1 MASGTAHAPS
11 IPSLPTTPILTLA
24 KTLVRP
30 YHPTDSA
37 ASSKQA
43 NDWEIARWMR
53 NTFPHPYELQN
64 AEFFINTIAL
74 TNKSAS
80 PLKPEVSTSPPL
92 LRSPVCCV
100 LECPRM
106 HHFRLRS
113 RVTDTH
119 ERVSFSTTPSAD
131 PRTAPSSAASASS
144 PSQTSSPA
152 PSRSATGW
160 ARSTGAGATPAR
172 SLPPSPH
179 GRSRRFPIS

>member
-1 MASGTAHAPS
+1 MASATAHAPS

-80 PLKPEVSTSPPL
+80 PLRPEVITSPPL
-92 LRSPVCCV
+92 SRFPACRV
-100 LECPRM
+100 LPRM
-106 HHFRLRS
+106 HHFRPRS
-113 RVTDTH
+113 KVTDTN
-119 ERVSFSTTPSAD
+119 ERASFSTTPSAA

-144 PSQTSSPA
+144 PLPTSRPA

-160 ARSTGAGATPAR
+160 AGSTGATATPAR

-179 GRSRRFPIS
+179 GRSRHFPTS